1 MVAIIVPGNTWLF
14 PYLGI
19 FKTALE
25 RTGMDYEVVC
35 WNREGLE
42 ENVAVSYSK
51 PLPLNCSMPAKI
63 AGYAAYARYLEKTV
77 SSRKY
82 DKLIFLT
89 PLVALFM
96 RNFLR
101 KHYYKRFWLDYRD
114 MSWELKIKPWF
125 DSLAGMAAG
134 ISVSSPAYR
143 DLMPQSSVLCH
154 NLDLDRLERALGENS
169 PMKQASDKIVVSNI
183 GYIRHFGQQKE
194 IIDALANDNDIEI
207 RFCGD
212 GSSVEDLRAY
222 VQDNGIS
229 NVSFSGR
236 YVKDEEARLFE
247 EADFANIYLPET
259 KALLAAMSN
268 RFYQCV
274 LYGCLMIV
282 NEDSVQAEYVKDYG
296 LGLYIRNC
304 EGLAYKLKA
313 FDRSNPEILNSR
325 RCLLKKLSEEQQYFV
340 SELTGF
346 AKQ

>member
-63 AGYAAYARYLEKTV
+63 TGYAAYARYLEKTV

-125 DSLAGMAAG
+125 DSLAGMAGG

-183 GYIRHFGQQKE
+183 GYIRYPDFFRTCRLYSFYKVLV
-194 IIDALANDNDIEI
+194 LAEAMA
-207 RFCGD
+207 G
-212 GSSVEDLRAY
+212 V
-222 VQDNGIS
+222 
-229 NVSFSGR
+229 GR
-236 YVKDEEARLFE
+236 YMIRTFRTYKQMVGTEDVKQPVATGLLF
-247 EADFANIYLPET
+247 L
-259 KALLAAMSN
+259 
-268 RFYQCV
+268 Q
-274 LYGCLMIV
+274 
-282 NEDSVQAEYVKDYG
+282 
-296 LGLYIRNC
+296 
-304 EGLAYKLKA
+304 
-313 FDRSNPEILNSR
+313 
-325 RCLLKKLSEEQQYFV
+325 
-340 SELTGF
+340 
-346 AKQ
+346 